1 MHELSLDE
9 LRKIQIEILDVVAK
23 FCDDHEINYW
33 LDGGTL
39 IGAVRHKGYIPW
51 DDDIDLGMLRPDYD
65 KFMRLFNE
73 HNTRYKFH
81 CIENDPKF
89 YVPFGKVLDTETI
102 LYEPDEKGA
111 KIAVYVDVFVYDNA
125 PDDDAIVKEMFD
137 TRDYY
142 RSKFNKR
149 ISRVFR
155 PAKGNLLRRLCAYSY
170 RILKKVFSLSSYFP
184 PEYFVRKIIDVSRR
198 YISEDKKRIGNFLGW
213 ERAICDKRVFS
224 SFIDGEFEGKSYKIP
239 VGYDEWLREFYGDY
253 MQLPPVEKR
262 VTHHAFKA
270 YAKD

>member
-9 LRKIQIEILDVVAK
+9 LRKIQIEILDVVSK

-102 LYEPDEKGA
+102 LYEPD
-111 KIAVYVDVFVYDNA
+111 
-125 PDDDAIVKEMFD
+125 
-137 TRDYY
+137 
-142 RSKFNKR
+142 
-149 ISRVFR
+149 
-155 PAKGNLLRRLCAYSY
+155 
-170 RILKKVFSLSSYFP
+170 
-184 PEYFVRKIIDVSRR
+184 
-198 YISEDKKRIGNFLGW
+198 
-213 ERAICDKRVFS
+213 
-224 SFIDGEFEGKSYKIP
+224 
-239 VGYDEWLREFYGDY
+239 
-253 MQLPPVEKR
+253 
-262 VTHHAFKA
+262 
-270 YAKD
+270 